1 MWRWSRGAFTQC
13 LSTWIGDAVLWLRVI
28 GVSAYLIGGGIILAL
43 VGGIWVLA
51 WASGRRSERQAGLV
65 KVNKV
70 REKQLDAA
78 TNAPK
83 TKDEIIDRLRKTG
96 L

>member
-1 MWRWSRGAFTQC
+1 MT
-13 LSTWIGDAVLWLRVI
+13 
-28 GVSAYLIGGGIILAL
+28 AYLIGGGIILAL
-43 VGGIWVLA
+43 VGGIAFMA
-51 WASGRRSERQAGLV
+51 WASGKRSERQAGLV

-83 TKDEIIDRLRKTG
+83 TKDEIIDRLRTKG